1 MGKAGRERVVNAL
14 AWSSSEP
21 HLLAAYTR
29 LCDKRLR

>member
-29 LCDKRLR
+29 LGDKRLR